1 MALQIKNEWKLKFV
15 GKKDIMT
22 YMTTPQKEGDEN
34 DSVVGYSA
42 ASNYKDESINIRFLC
57 FYK

>member
-1 MALQIKNEWKLKFV
+1 MEIKICGQKGHHDLYDN
-15 GKKDIMT
+15 
-22 YMTTPQKEGDEN
+22 PPKEGDEN

>member
-1 MALQIKNEWKLKFV
+1 MEIKIC
-15 GKKDIMT
+15 G
-22 YMTTPQKEGDEN
+22 QKGHHDLYDNPPKECDEN